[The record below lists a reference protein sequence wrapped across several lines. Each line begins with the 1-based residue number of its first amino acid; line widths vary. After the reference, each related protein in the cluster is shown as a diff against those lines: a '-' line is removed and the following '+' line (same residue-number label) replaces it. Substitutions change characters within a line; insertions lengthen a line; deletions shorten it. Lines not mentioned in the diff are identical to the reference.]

1 MKRMRKKWISLLL
14 VSLMTVG
21 AVGSAVAD
29 GAATNSDD
37 LTLIVRDNETGT
49 LVGADSTTEFQL
61 NVYRGDDQ
69 FIVYQLAEMDWD
81 STLLANKGSFQ
92 NAAWV
97 TPVQN
102 WINANAEYSA
112 YATPELLGEEGQ
124 KDSSAAVSLMRA
136 IQSALNPNS
145 TDYDATFAAA
155 MADYKVAS
163 KTGDTYAG
171 ATGNTWS
178 VGGKSFTSS
187 VTPVTHTKESDT
199 IFDNLYTI
207 SGLAFGLYMVD
218 PQNSVS
224 QRNYQPLLVDVS
236 PDQTGPS
243 GNWYYGE
250 AVVTS
255 LKYQDVTIDKYI
267 NGEPYKNDIVKKGET
282 VTFKIQLQVPEYPA
296 DAAKKIMYINDDMA
310 AGFSLQV
317 DTIKFKYSKDD
328 GTSWNDLT
336 SDYSLITA
344 KDANIFYATG
354 SDGKEKEFAFS
365 VPHETTETSKTYTT
379 YYLDN
384 GAAKFLG
391 NYGTDA
397 SAITQI
403 MTAYNN
409 QVAAAEKVT
418 GAAAMRDY
426 KKSVINA
433 VFNYEALMETAGAQV
448 TDIRLEYDAV
458 INENMFIGSD
468 ENTNIATLYF
478 IQDSTGTIGS
488 VSDTVRAWTY
498 AANIVKIDGD
508 TAGDTDP
515 TYLAGAE
522 FDLYR
527 LTDIYCDHT
536 GNAGTDMTDYSS
548 YTWKSNQDGATNYT
562 EAGLTETLDGVKG
575 KVFYRPVKVETDECD
590 TCSSVHYHIQVY
602 QLFETGITSTGNVEG
617 ITVKGLDPDEYILI
631 ETKAP
636 EGGYNV
642 LSEGVWFEIDKY
654 TDEKYATAGN
664 TYRGFTGDDG
674 QDYVDGIYPIQV
686 LNFQGVQLP
695 STGGIGTMLFTVI
708 GIIMMLAVIVTFV
721 VLSRK
726 KRQER

>member
-61 NVYRGDDQ
+61 NVYREDDQ

-97 TPVQN
+97 APVQA
-102 WINANAEYSA
+102 WINANDTYRVYS
-112 YATPELLGEEGQ
+112 TPALLGEEGE
-124 KDSSAAVSLMRA
+124 KDSSAAVSMMKA
-136 IQSALNPNS
+136 IQSALNPSSS
-145 TDYDATFAAA
+145 TYDEDFARNMAA
-155 MADYKVAS
+155 YKVAS
-163 KTGDTYAG
+163 KTGNAYNAG

-178 VGGKSFTSS
+178 VGGKDFTAV
-187 VTPVTHTKESDT
+187 VTPVTHTTEASVT
-199 IFDNLYTI
+199 EFDNAYTI
-207 SGLAFGLYMVD
+207 SGLAFGLYMVA

-250 AVVTS
+250 PVITS

-267 NGEPYKNDIVKKGET
+267 NGQPNKSDIVKKGET
-282 VTFKIQLQVPEYPA
+282 VTFSIKMQVPEYPDGTA
-296 DAAKKIMYINDDMA
+296 NKVMYANDDMA
-310 AGFSLQV
+310 AGFSLQEA
-317 DTIKFKYSKDD
+317 TIKFEYSKDD
-328 GTSWNDLT
+328 GKSWNDLT

-384 GAAKFLG
+384 GAAKSLG

-409 QVAAAEKVT
+409 KVAAAEKVT
-418 GAAAMRDY
+418 GTAAMRDY

-433 VFNYEALMETAGAQV
+433 VFNYEALMVTAGAQV
-448 TDIRLEYDAV
+448 TDIRLSYDAV
-458 INENMFIGSD
+458 VDDDMFIGSD
-468 ENTNIATLYF
+468 DNTNIITLYY
-478 IQDSTGTIGS
+478 IQDSTGTVGS

-498 AANIVKIDGD
+498 AANIVKLDGD
-508 TAGDTDP
+508 TV
-515 TYLAGAE
+515 
-522 FDLYR
+522 
-527 LTDIYCDHT
+527 
-536 GNAGTDMTDYSS
+536 N
-548 YTWKSNQDGATNYT
+548 
-562 EAGLTETLDGVKG
+562 EA
-575 KVFYRPVKVETDECD
+575 
-590 TCSSVHYHIQVY
+590 
-602 QLFETGITSTGNVEG
+602 
-617 ITVKGLDPDEYILI
+617 
-631 ETKAP
+631 A
-636 EGGYNV
+636 
-642 LSEGVWFEIDKY
+642 
-654 TDEKYATAGN
+654 
-664 TYRGFTGDDG
+664 
-674 QDYVDGIYPIQV
+674 
-686 LNFQGVQLP
+686 
-695 STGGIGTMLFTVI
+695 
-708 GIIMMLAVIVTFV
+708 
-721 VLSRK
+721 
-726 KRQER
+726 